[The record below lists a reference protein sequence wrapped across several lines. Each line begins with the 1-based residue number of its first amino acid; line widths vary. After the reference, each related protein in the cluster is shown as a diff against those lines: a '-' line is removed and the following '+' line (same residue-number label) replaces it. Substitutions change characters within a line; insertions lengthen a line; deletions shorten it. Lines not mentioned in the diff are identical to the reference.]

1 MFAAPPSWRVTTRR
15 MRRVVQRVEHRQVAL
30 AGDAEREVGAVQDEL
45 VDEDLPAAAAHGR
58 TTGCSKYTV
67 GRWVF
72 GFSASAGST

>member
-1 MFAAPPSWRVTTRR
+1 MARDDEPQ
-15 MRRVVQRVEHRQVAL
+15 RRVAQRVEDGQVAL
-30 AGDAEREVGAVQDEL
+30 AGDAERQLGAVQDEL
-45 VDEDLPAAAAHGR
+45 VDEDLPAAAAHTR

>member
-1 MFAAPPSWRVTTRR
+1 MARHDESHGCVA
-15 MRRVVQRVEHRQVAL
+15 QRVEHRQVAL
-30 AGDAEREVGAVQDEL
+30 AGDAECEIGAVQDEL
-45 VDEDLPAAAAHGR
+45 VDEDLPAAPAHGR